1 MSHTVTLTQKSQNS
15 QVLFFSGLISQCFR
29 PERFNSQAK
38 TSRTNSRTNKPMCK
52 VHDKYR
58 LSYELL
64 SPTTSL
70 SWRMLGWTSSPQ
82 HGLCSRGLQLV
93 ERKLSL
99 TLSPK
104 EQKFQQAKQ
113 HPKERNWVPQKLVW
127 VSLSLH
133 LPSTESPVLSFT
145 LRSGFRLDYHQQWH
159 VPLKS
164 TCEKLGFSSH
174 KKYSVKKFLPTFV
187 LNHLKNIVE
196 SCCYPMNV
204 D

>member
-70 SWRMLGWTSSPQ
+70 SWRMLGWTSSPNTD
-82 HGLCSRGLQLV
+82 CAPETFSWW
-93 ERKLSL
+93 
-99 TLSPK
+99 K
-104 EQKFQQAKQ
+104 E
-113 HPKERNWVPQKLVW
+113 NYLW
-127 VSLSLH
+127 
-133 LPSTESPVLSFT
+133 PS
-145 LRSGFRLDYHQQWH
+145 
-159 VPLKS
+159 
-164 TCEKLGFSSH
+164 
-174 KKYSVKKFLPTFV
+174 
-187 LNHLKNIVE
+187 HLKNRNFSRPNSIPKRGTE
-196 SCCYPMNV
+196 CPKSLCEFLYLYICPPQNHQSYPLLRGV
-204 D
+204 GSG